1 MCSRWRGELT
11 TRSLE
16 LKGKDIPQDF
26 LILIHLLES
35 NDAENLKMT
44 TNLQLELADS
54 NVLLKKG

>member
-1 MCSRWRGELT
+1 MCSSWRGELT

-26 LILIHLLES
+26 LILIRLLGS
-35 NDAENLKMT
+35 NDAKNLKMT
-44 TNLQLELADS
+44 TNLQLELADT

>member
-11 TRSLE
+11 IRSLE

>member
-1 MCSRWRGELT
+1 MCSSWRGELT
-11 TRSLE
+11 IRSLE